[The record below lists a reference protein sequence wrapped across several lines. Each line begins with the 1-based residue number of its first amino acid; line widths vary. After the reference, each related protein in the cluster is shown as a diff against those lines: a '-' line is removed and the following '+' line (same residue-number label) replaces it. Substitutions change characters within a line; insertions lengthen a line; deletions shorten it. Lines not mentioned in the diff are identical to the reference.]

1 MQRAVDIRAPLV
13 AVSMRCMYSYV
24 VPTSCVRGAE
34 QKACTILV
42 VDMYFRS

>member
-1 MQRAVDIRAPLV
+1 MRRQRAVDIRAPLV
-13 AVSMRCMYSYV
+13 AVVCEPVYSYV

-42 VDMYFRS
+42 VDM